1 MAAITSAGIGSG
13 IDIEGLVSQLVAA
26 ERAPATNRLGF
37 KESRFLA
44 ELSGLGQL
52 KGAMSQFQESVTSL
66 KNLSTFMARD
76 AASANEELFTA
87 TASSSAVAGNYNV
100 EVIQKAQVHK
110 LMTEG
115 FVDKNSVVGTGNLTI
130 STGAESFTIEIDD
143 SNKTLEGI
151 SQAINSA
158 SDNPGVTATIVNVDD
173 GAGGTVSKL
182 VISAT
187 QTGSDNILKIEVAN
201 DGDGDNEDHDVGLSQ
216 LIFDIDY
223 HPEHLTEIN
232 ASTDLDAQIKIDGQ
246 MVTRSSNSIDDA
258 IEGVTIDLQKAEI
271 GTEVALNIS
280 LDSGELNETIS
291 GFVSSYNSMIETM
304 KSLSKFDPSGGPSGV
319 LLGDS
324 TLRNIQS
331 QMRSVIASVVGDSDE
346 SEFTMLNEI
355 GITTTA
361 QGTLEIDSS
370 KLNEAMDQDFGAIG
384 ELFASDNGIA
394 ARLDIS
400 LSSFLDS
407 DGVMDSRSKGIQ
419 GSIDRLSDQREVLDR
434 RMQSLE
440 ARYRSQFVAMDL
452 LLSQLQTT
460 GGYLT
465 SQLESLPGVVRRNR

>member
-13 IDIEGLVSQLVAA
+13 IDIEGLVSQLVAS

-52 KGAMSQFQESVTSL
+52 KGAMSQFQDSVATL
-66 KNLSTFMARD
+66 KNLSTFMARE
-76 AASANEELFTA
+76 AKSSNEELFTA
-87 TASSSAVAGNYNV
+87 TANSSAVAGNYNI
-100 EVIQKAQVHK
+100 EVVKKAQVHK

-115 FVDKNSVVGTGNLTI
+115 FVDKNSVVGTGDLTI
-130 STGAESFTIEIDD
+130 STGTKSFTIAIDD

-158 SDNPGVTATIVNVDD
+158 PDNPGVTSTIINVDD
-173 GAGGTVSKL
+173 GSGGTVSKL
-182 VISAT
+182 VVSAT
-187 QTGSDNILKIEVAN
+187 ETGSDNALEIRVNN
-201 DGDGDNEDHDVGLSQ
+201 DGDGDNEDHLVGLSQ

-246 MVTRSSNSIDDA
+246 TVTRSSNSINDA
-258 IEGVTIDLQKAEI
+258 IEGVTIDLQKAET
-271 GTEVALNIS
+271 GTENSLSIS
-280 LDSGELNETIS
+280 LDSGGLNETIAS
-291 GFVSSYNSMIETM
+291 FVSSYNSMVDTM
-304 KSLSKFDPSGGPSGV
+304 QSLSKFDPSGGSSGV
-319 LLGDS
+319 LLGDA
-324 TLRNIQS
+324 TLRNVQS
-331 QMRSVIASVVGDSDE
+331 QMRGIIASVVGDSE
-346 SEFTMLNEI
+346 SSFTMLNEI
-355 GITTTA
+355 GITTTE
-361 QGTLEIDSS
+361 QGKLEIDSS
-370 KLNEAMDQDFGAIG
+370 KLNEAMDQDFDAIG

-394 ARLDIS
+394 ARLDAS

-407 DGVMDSRSKGIQ
+407 DGVLDSRSKGIQ

-440 ARYRSQFVAMDL
+440 ARYRAQFGAMDL
-452 LLSQLQTT
+452 LLSQLQATS
-460 GGYLT
+460 GYLA
-465 SQLESLPGVVRRNR
+465 SQLESLPGVVRRTK